1 MLPDELSHTIGKH
14 IRREGFA
21 LDTYRILEWLKS
33 SLSSSEK
40 KSSRRILRFLRPE
53 DDKLFLHAL
62 RTERR
67 RHRPLREVR
76 RLGIIRAY
84 SCPVPPE
91 GMPLPFGGGFVW
103 EEDPLI
109 SMHEAPR
116 RAIRLSPITRPK
128 ENPGSRRSPR
138 RSSRPA
144 RVRTEADQ
152 GIPWGVRHIRAPEV
166 WNRTTGHQVKV
177 GVIDTGV
184 DYSHPDL
191 SHSLERGINLIH
203 RTLPPFDDNGH
214 GTHIAGTIAA
224 ANRLQGMIGV
234 APRAS
239 IYPVKAFDYNG
250 TAFVSDI
257 ILGIDWCVRNRM
269 NVVNMSFGM
278 ISRSKSLFAAVA
290 NAYRSGVLIIASSG
304 NDGKRSRID
313 YPARYKQTV
322 AVGAI
327 NRLGKVASFSNRC
340 EDIDIYAPGEKVLSC
355 WPRGGRRIMSGTS
368 MATSHVTGAVALL
381 LGLKPGLTP
390 DQIKAILW
398 RSTRPLRN
406 TSSPGDAGELDVT
419 RMLRAANQL
428 V

>member
-1 MLPDELSHTIGKH
+1 M
-14 IRREGFA
+14 
-21 LDTYRILEWLKS
+21 DTDSILEWLKG

-40 KSSRRILRFLRPE
+40 RASRRILRFLRPD
-53 DDKLFLHAL
+53 DDKLFLKAL
-62 RTERR
+62 QAERSR
-67 RHRPLREVR
+67 FKPLREVR
-76 RLGIIRAY
+76 RLSIIRAY

-91 GMPLPFGGGFVW
+91 GAPLPFGAGILW

-109 SMHEAPR
+109 SMHAAPKRAPR
-116 RAIRLSPITRPK
+116 SRQRPAAA
-128 ENPGSRRSPR
+128 PGFKRNAKRPA
-138 RSSRPA
+138 RPA
-144 RVRTEADQ
+144 RVRTLTEQ
-152 GIPWGVRHIRAPEV
+152 GIPWGVRRIRAPEV
-166 WNRTTGHQVKV
+166 WSRTTGHQVKV

-184 DYSHPDL
+184 DFSHPDL

-203 RTLPPFDDNGH
+203 RTMLPHDDNGH

-239 IYPVKAFDYNG
+239 IYPIKAFDYNG

-269 NVVNMSFGM
+269 DVVNMSFGM
-278 ISRSKSLFAAVA
+278 ATRSKSLLAAVN
-290 NAYRSGVLIIASSG
+290 NAYRSGVLIVASSG
-304 NDGKRSRID
+304 NDGKRGEID
-313 YPARYKQTV
+313 YPARYRQTV

-327 NRLGKVASFSNRC
+327 NRMGKVASFSNRC
-340 EDIDIYAPGEKVLSC
+340 DDIDIYAPGEKVLSC
-355 WPRGGRRIMSGTS
+355 WPRGGRKTMSGTS

-390 DQIKAILW
+390 EQIKAILR

-406 TSSPGDAGELDVT
+406 ASSPGAGELDVT
-419 RMLRAANQL
+419 RMLKAANQL